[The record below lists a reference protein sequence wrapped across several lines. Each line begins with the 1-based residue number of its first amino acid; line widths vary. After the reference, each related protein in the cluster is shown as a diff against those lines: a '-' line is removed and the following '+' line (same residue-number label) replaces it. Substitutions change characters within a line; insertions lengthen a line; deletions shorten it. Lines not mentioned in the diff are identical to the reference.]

1 MRRLDKLRV
10 VGGRILNW
18 IGRCWVPIVVTV
30 AAVIWLSGL
39 IIIISSM
46 FSVAKQLQDIRTA
59 EASVEENA
67 DEAKSNQKILLESG
81 IGGSTGS
88 RAKSVAAVRG
98 TTHRRPIQ
106 TQTKADSNASREGRD
121 KVSTRCSKK
130 SDAWPLATVIQS

>member
-67 DEAKSNQKILLESG
+67 DEAKSNQKILLENSQMN
-81 IGGSTGS
+81 
-88 RAKSVAAVRG
+88 RKQWELLQQHNPELAV
-98 TTHRRPIQ
+98 PQ
-106 TQTKADSNASREGRD
+106 VVEPSPS
-121 KVSTRCSKK
+121 
-130 SDAWPLATVIQS
+130 PQSEEQHI